1 MSWVQFHFSGILD
14 TTTKNWRAQ
23 SQVDIF
29 SHVLP
34 PRAPIRLIELTDETP
49 SPIQEYQL
57 LKRQIIN
64 PCISRHATLVVE
76 LLLPTTTPVPQSQQG
91 INTHL

>member
-57 LKRQIIN
+57 LKRQI
-64 PCISRHATLVVE
+64 SS
-76 LLLPTTTPVPQSQQG
+76 TPVSAATQ
-91 INTHL
+91 H